1 MLTERSLFYLHD
13 RAASNLFAVKQ
24 AYQSQESKFM
34 IFSNSLSALQ
44 ALEKFKSDHP
54 LLIQVQDMLHKIE
67 IDQKKVAFMWVP
79 GHFGICGNE
88 ASDRA
93 AKEALEK
100 EPIDDQMPFSDLKA
114 LTAKYIHQVWQKE
127 WDEAIIVSNKLHD
140 NLPKLSDKLLSLSN
154 TRKEDTVVNRLHIG
168 HSYFTYPFRLKKE
181 EKKKLLFV

>member
-1 MLTERSLFYLHD
+1 
-13 RAASNLFAVKQ
+13 
-24 AYQSQESKFM
+24 M
-34 IFSNSLSALQ
+34 IFSDSLSDLKT
-44 ALEKFKSDHP
+44 LEKLKTDHP
-54 LLIQVQDMLHKIE
+54 QLIQIQDMLHKIE
-67 IDQKKVAFMWVP
+67 VDQREIVFIWVP
-79 GHFGICGNE
+79 GHAWNE
-88 ASDRA
+88 AADSA
-93 AKEALEK
+93 AKEAHDE
-100 EPIDDQMPFSDLKA
+100 EATDDLMHFLDLKP

>member
-67 IDQKKVAFMWVP
+67 IDQKGYSFMWVP
-79 GHFGICGNE
+79 EHVGIHGNE
-88 ASDRA
+88 VADRA
-93 AKEALEK
+93 VKEA
-100 EPIDDQMPFSDLKA
+100 
-114 LTAKYIHQVWQKE
+114 
-127 WDEAIIVSNKLHD
+127 
-140 NLPKLSDKLLSLSN
+140 
-154 TRKEDTVVNRLHIG
+154 
-168 HSYFTYPFRLKKE
+168 KKI
-181 EKKKLLFV
+181 LYMT